1 MKMVQVFL
9 VVELVLHILLVL
21 YINIIMFMDKL
32 VNMYIN
38 MVMVKYFIMDKVM
51 EDINNFKVFYYYW
64 EFTLYIIY

>member
-38 MVMVKYFIMDKVM
+38 MVMVVYFIMDKVM

>member
-1 MKMVQVFL
+1 
-9 VVELVLHILLVL
+9 
-21 YINIIMFMDKL
+21 MDKL

>member
-64 EFTLYIIY
+64 EFTLFIIY